1 MRGEFDLI
9 DLFTSRLPRPPAP
22 MGPGDD
28 CAVLP
33 ASRGQLCLTT
43 DALVEGVH
51 FSRPAFSLE
60 DVGHKALAV
69 NLSDLAAMGA
79 KPEWFLCALALPR
92 SFTDQDVLA
101 LAKGMQPLARQHRVK
116 LIGGNI
122 TSAKKL
128 SLTLTLGG
136 STSRPLLR
144 STAMAG
150 DSIYVS
156 GTLGDAACGL
166 ANIREKRISSALRY
180 CLQAQRRPN
189 PCVELGLLAR
199 KFASA
204 AIDISDGLLQ
214 DLRHILKASRVGAE
228 LGAAY
233 LPLSTALRQMPRPRA
248 LKYALRGGEDYQLL
262 LTVPARK
269 RGAFE
274 IACRRAGHHVTHI
287 GEVTKKR
294 ALLLDGKP
302 VASRGFD
309 HFRNK

>member
-1 MRGEFDLI
+1 MRSEFELI
-9 DLFTSRLPRPPAP
+9 ELFTSRLPHPPAP

-33 ASRGQLCLTT
+33 ATRGQLCLTT
-43 DALVEGVH
+43 DALMEGVH

-79 KPEWFLCALALPR
+79 KPAWFLCALALPH
-92 SFTDQDVLA
+92 SFSERDVLA
-101 LAKGMQPLARQHRVK
+101 LAKGMQPLARKHRVQ

-136 STSRPLLR
+136 YTPAPLLR
-144 STAMAG
+144 STAHAL
-150 DSIYVS
+150 DAIYVS

-166 ANIREKRISSALRY
+166 AHIDGKRLSAALRY
-180 CLQAQRRPN
+180 CVQAQRRPN

-214 DLRHILKASRVGAE
+214 DLAHLLKASRVGAE

-248 LKYALRGGEDYQLL
+248 LKYALHGGEDYQLL

-269 RGAFE
+269 RRAFE
-274 IACRRAGHHVTHI
+274 VACRRAGHPVTHI
-287 GEVTKKR
+287 GDVTKKR

-302 VASRGFD
+302 VAAKGFI
-309 HFRNK
+309 HF